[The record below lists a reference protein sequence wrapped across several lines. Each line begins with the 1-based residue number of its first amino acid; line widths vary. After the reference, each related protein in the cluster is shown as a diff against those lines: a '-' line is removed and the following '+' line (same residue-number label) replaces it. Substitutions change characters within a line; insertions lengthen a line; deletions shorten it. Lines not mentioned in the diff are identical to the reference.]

1 MSSPATK
8 SRKKGLD
15 EDSFQKLLAA
25 AFVVQEHNDR
35 GKKLPQDELEDSTSD
50 QSSDELNDIIV
61 ESRPAYAYVMEE
73 IVATQHQIQTRRL
86 ELQQAMALIVERLLP
101 IAHADGAAIALLEPD
116 RVGDRLPRRRRAFFK
131 ISRTPHQDRGSS
143 LLRECAQRSDAP
155 VCKHRRRFPGRS
167 EDLQ

>member
-35 GKKLPQDELEDSTSD
+35 GKKLPQDELEDSTID
-50 QSSDELNDIIV
+50 QSSDEINDIIV

-116 RVGDRLPRRRRAFFK
+116 GTEIDYRVAVDVHQNWPDSASRPRKLSAPRVCATERR
-131 ISRTPHQDRGSS
+131 SS
-143 LLRECAQRSDAP
+143 
-155 VCKHRRRFPGRS
+155 V
-167 EDLQ
+167 